1 MVKFHSFLYVYQRV
15 SFLTFAK
22 LQTTSDS
29 EPLPSSQ
36 RFRRPS
42 LQKFDAHVELSAHPQ
57 SSRRR
62 SQTSPAQDW
71 LCVCVSCF
79 KIPHSL
85 QKWSPTGIWK
95 GCLNQKKR
103 DRIYRALSNQ
113 AVLSCAAINAFV
125 SPMGWF
131 GFILASCDRGK
142 PHKFKGMIKHD
153 LSSWDQVDFRGLK

>member
-1 MVKFHSFLYVYQRV
+1 MKFHRFLYVYQRV

-71 LCVCVSCF
+71 LCVCVMLQNRPLITKVVSNRHLKGMF
-79 KIPHSL
+79 KSEKERPHL
-85 QKWSPTGIWK
+85 PSPVKSSSG
-95 GCLNQKKR
+95 
-103 DRIYRALSNQ
+103 Y
-113 AVLSCAAINAFV
+113 SCAAINAFV
-125 SPMGWF
+125 SPMGWL
-131 GFILASCDRGK
+131 GFILASCDRG
-142 PHKFKGMIKHD
+142 
-153 LSSWDQVDFRGLK
+153 